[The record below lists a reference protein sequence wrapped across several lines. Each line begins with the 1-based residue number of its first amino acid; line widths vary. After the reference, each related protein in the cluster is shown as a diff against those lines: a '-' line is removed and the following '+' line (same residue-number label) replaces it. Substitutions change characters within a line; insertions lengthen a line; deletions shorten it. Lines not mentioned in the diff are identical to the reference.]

1 MCFLLILLTIVCQK
15 MPYNPQFSTPAI
27 CSWNLCQL
35 HSFNCNAPLLL
46 HMPFQ
51 FKKIHLLLSIIILFF
66 FVNEY
71 NTHLVLITF
80 SRSDRMSEI
89 LMNFPFSIPQ
99 FSHCLICIADSF
111 WMLNHIPLKFPP
123 SHIWFLH
130 QVRITPI
137 PYWMILNTVIQIWKC
152 M

>member
-1 MCFLLILLTIVCQK
+1 MLT
-15 MPYNPQFSTPAI
+15 
-27 CSWNLCQL
+27 
-35 HSFNCNAPLLL
+35 LLL
-46 HMPFQ
+46 DCDWFLESYWFCSQ
-51 FKKIHLLLSIIILFF
+51 LCAKKCHIIFGSVLLQSAVGISVSCTHLIAVLLFYFTCHLNLRWYTCYYPLFFFF

-80 SRSDRMSEI
+80 SRNDRMSEI

-123 SHIWFLH
+123 SHSYTKSELLIFL
-130 QVRITPI
+130 IEW
-137 PYWMILNTVIQIWKC
+137 Y
-152 M
+152 